1 MEMRNYSNWNVAKDN
16 SGNIDEDFY
25 RATIMRSKPDN
36 SEENGTFN
44 LNGVDIVED
53 SDGEIKTATRK
64 REESDAE
71 NKTNGLIDI
80 QTAPYDDCDRL
91 YSRKQYQFK
100 PGVTVLVGCNGT
112 GKTTLL
118 NMIKD
123 HARKAK
129 VPCIMYDNL
138 HDGGHTAKTA
148 ALFHQQFEMA
158 ATLMCSSEGEQISM
172 NVANMASK
180 IGAFVRQ
187 HRGKPEIW
195 ILFDAIDSGLSV
207 DNVVEVK
214 QELFNTILQYNGNT
228 DVYIIVSANEYEMC
242 RDEQCFIVS
251 TGDYIKFVSYDH
263 YRDFILASRK
273 KKDQRYQRA
282 EQKRSKRGKKKG
294 GKA

>member
-1 MEMRNYSNWNVAKDN
+1 MEIKKYSNWNTPTNDNGNVDDNFYNAIMSTSTKDKN
-16 SGNIDEDFY
+16 
-25 RATIMRSKPDN
+25 
-36 SEENGTFN
+36 EEKVLCN
-44 LNGVDIVED
+44 LNGMDIIED
-53 SDGEIKTATRK
+53 ADGEIKTQSRK
-64 REESDAE
+64 QQESIAV

-80 QTAPYDDCDRL
+80 QITPYDNCDRL
-91 YSRKQYQFK
+91 YSKKKYQFK

-118 NMIKD
+118 NMVKE
-123 HARKAK
+123 HTRKTK

-138 HDGGHTAKTA
+138 HDGGHTAKSA
-148 ALFHQQFEMA
+148 ALFHRQFEMA

-187 HRGKPEIW
+187 HRGKPEMW

-207 DNVVEVK
+207 DNIVEVK
-214 QELFNTILQYNGNT
+214 RELFDTILQDNCNA

-242 RDEQCFIVS
+242 RDEQCFTVS

-273 KKDQRYQRA
+273 NKDQRYQRA
-282 EQKRSKRGKKKG
+282 EQKRSKREKKKG
-294 GKA
+294 RRA

>member
-1 MEMRNYSNWNVAKDN
+1 MEIKKYSNWNTPTNDN
-16 SGNIDEDFY
+16 GNVDDNFY
-25 RATIMRSKPDN
+25 NAIMSTSTMDKN
-36 SEENGTFN
+36 EEKVLCN
-44 LNGVDIVED
+44 LNGMDIIED
-53 SDGEIKTATRK
+53 ADGEIKTQSRK
-64 REESDAE
+64 QQESIAV

-80 QTAPYDDCDRL
+80 QTTPYDNCDRL
-91 YSRKQYQFK
+91 YSKKKYQFK

-118 NMIKD
+118 NIIKE
-123 HARKAK
+123 HTRKIK

-138 HDGGHTAKTA
+138 HDGGHTAKSA
-148 ALFHQQFEMA
+148 ALFHRQFEMA

-187 HRGKPEIW
+187 HRGKPEMW

-207 DNVVEVK
+207 DNIVEVK
-214 QELFNTILQYNGNT
+214 QELFNTILQDNGNT

-242 RDEQCFIVS
+242 RDEQCFAVS

-273 KKDQRYQRA
+273 NKDQRYQRA

-294 GKA
+294 GRA